1 METALSQE
9 ETNRLLEKLND
20 WTIREGRLTK
30 EFEFK
35 NFKEA
40 IKFINEIAELSE
52 NENHHP
58 EILLTNIKNVRIS
71 LKTYC
76 INSLSRL
83 DFLLASKIDKIPLP

>member
-1 METALSQE
+1 METALSKE
-9 ETNRLLEKLND
+9 ETNRLLEKLNN
-20 WTIREGRLTK
+20 WTIREGRLSK

-58 EILLTNIKNVRIS
+58 EILLTNIKNVRLS
-71 LKTYC
+71 LKTF
-76 INSLSRL
+76 I
-83 DFLLASKIDKIPLP
+83 A